1 MAMKTMFVPCF
12 STIKL
17 KRSLMKKALE
27 KLKLYGSVGLVAAVQ
42 FIPQLSV
49 LEQYLAGK
57 KETQRAYGKRTEL
70 KSQIL
75 GCDVA
80 AAQKLDV
87 DCYLYLGTGNFHPL
101 LVAARTGKPT
111 VVLNPVSEKLSLV
124 HEKEASRLITKITVM
139 RERVLGAY
147 RIGIIVSTK
156 PGQNRLKRAIFLK
169 KKLEAEGKKVFVF
182 VANEIVPESLLDFPD
197 IEAWINTACY
207 RLIDDSE
214 RFERPIVNLDDL

>member
-1 MAMKTMFVPCF
+1 
-12 STIKL
+12 
-17 KRSLMKKALE
+17 
-27 KLKLYGSVGLVAAVQ
+27 
-42 FIPQLSV
+42 
-49 LEQYLAGK
+49 
-57 KETQRAYGKRTEL
+57 
-70 KSQIL
+70 
-75 GCDVA
+75 
-80 AAQKLDV
+80 
-87 DCYLYLGTGNFHPL
+87 
-101 LVAARTGKPT
+101 
-111 VVLNPVSEKLSLV
+111 
-124 HEKEASRLITKITVM
+124 M

-147 RIGIIVSTK
+147 RVGILVSTK